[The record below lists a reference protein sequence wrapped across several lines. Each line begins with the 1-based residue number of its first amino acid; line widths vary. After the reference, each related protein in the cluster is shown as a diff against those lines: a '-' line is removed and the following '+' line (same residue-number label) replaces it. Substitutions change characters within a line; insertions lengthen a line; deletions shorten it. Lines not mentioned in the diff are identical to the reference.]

1 MYVCVCKGVSD
12 TAIREAVHRGADR
25 MRDLKHG
32 LGVSGQCGI
41 CACYAKEVLDK
52 ALMQKNAAQRHPA

>member
-1 MYVCVCKGVSD
+1 
-12 TAIREAVHRGADR
+12 

-52 ALMQKNAAQRHPA
+52 ALMQKNAAQRHPG